1 MTQFHHFTPSFAKR
15 SYIPAE
21 TTCPL
26 ALNLKNFA
34 WADMLILEG
43 HLQYAASRLEMELE
57 DRRNSREYFP
67 GPSPWRLSKPATLL
81 QLAAILRD
89 WEFFD
94 YLARS
99 VEEAVT
105 EERSI
110 IDLSMLPL
118 TSARSFREFLKREHH
133 RSRLAEGYVAC
144 QPFDPTTKEEWR
156 HALTLEMHFYT
167 RLLEKLNQLIQ
178 ALNPPCGSVLAEP
191 RLPLLFVSL
200 PKTHITG

>member
-15 SYIPAE
+15 RHIPAE

-26 ALNLKNFA
+26 VLNLKDFA

-67 GPSPWRLSKPATLL
+67 GPSPWRLSKPATFL

-118 TSARSFREFLKREHH
+118 TSARSFREFLKCEHH
-133 RSRLAEGYVAC
+133 RSRLAERYVAC
-144 QPFDPTTKEEWR
+144 QPFDPATKEEWR
-156 HALTLEMHFYT
+156 YALTLEMHFYT

-200 PKTHITG
+200 PKTRITG

>member
-21 TTCPL
+21 ITCPL
-26 ALNLKNFA
+26 ALNLKDLP
-34 WADMLILEG
+34 WADILILEG

-57 DRRNSREYFP
+57 DWRNSREYFP
-67 GPSPWRLSKPATLL
+67 GPSTRRFSKPTTLL

-89 WEFFD
+89 WEFFEF
-94 YLARS
+94 LARA

-110 IDLSMLPL
+110 INLSMLPL
-118 TSARSFREFLKREHH
+118 TSTRSFREFIEREYH

-144 QPFDPTTKEEWR
+144 QPFDPATQEEWC
-156 HALTLEMHFYT
+156 HALTLEMHFYS
-167 RLLEKLNQLIQ
+167 RLLEKLNRLIEI
-178 ALNPPCGSVLAEP
+178 LNPPGGSISAEP

-200 PKTHITG
+200 PKTRITG